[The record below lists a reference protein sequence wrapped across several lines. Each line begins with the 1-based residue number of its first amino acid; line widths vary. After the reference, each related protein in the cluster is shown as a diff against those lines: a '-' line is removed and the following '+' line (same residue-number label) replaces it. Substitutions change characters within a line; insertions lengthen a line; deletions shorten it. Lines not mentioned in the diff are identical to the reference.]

1 MLVQKVT
8 PEIADN
14 SSFSIRLDTSPQMHN
29 LWHYHEELE
38 IVLIEEG
45 RGTCYIGDFINSFKE
60 GDLILIG
67 SNTAHYWLFDD
78 EFLDGDNNFQIKVH
92 VLHFRSSIFGS
103 DFLNLAEN
111 KQIQNLLTNT
121 RNSLKFNEY
130 TYTQIS
136 SLFARLIQKSPFNPI
151 ISLLELLQ
159 KLAQCKPEKL
169 ISSEYANQSRLHELE
184 RLNKVFEYLRIN
196 FRNKITLNDV
206 SELAG
211 LTVNSFC
218 RFFKANTGKT
228 FIEFLIEIRINYAS
242 KLLVETFDSVKEIS
256 LKSGFNNSVSFHK
269 KFKELKQL
277 TPTDYRNRHRIY

>member
-8 PEIADN
+8 PEIAEN
-14 SSFSIRLDTSPQMHN
+14 SSFSIRKDTSPQMHN

-45 RGTCYIGDFINSFKE
+45 RGTCYIGDFINNFKE

-103 DFLNLAEN
+103 DFLNLPEN

-121 RNSLKFNEY
+121 RNSLKFGDY
-130 TYTQIS
+130 DYKQIE
-136 SLFARLIQKSPFNPI
+136 SLFLRLTQKLPVNSLLL
-151 ISLLELLQ
+151 LLELLQ
-159 KLAQCKPEKL
+159 KLSLSKPDKL
-169 ISSEYANQSRLHELE
+169 ISSEYANQSRLHELD
-184 RLNKVFEYLRIN
+184 RLNKVFEYLRVN
-196 FRNKITLNDV
+196 FRSKITLHDV

-228 FIEFLIEIRINYAS
+228 FVEFLIEIRINYAS
-242 KLLVETFDSVKEIS
+242 KLLVETLDSVKEIS

-269 KFKELKQL
+269 KFRELKQL
-277 TPTDYRNRHRIY
+277 TPTDYRNKHRIF